1 MTLAKHSSNNQAS
14 AREFKHRVLTC
25 LNKLSD
31 RDTHSAAATE
41 LESIAKTLNHDS
53 ISPFLSSISATDSS
67 DKSPVRRQCV
77 RLISTLSEAHGDALS
92 SHLSKLLSAVIRRL
106 RDPDTAVRSACVA
119 ATGSIA
125 SHVTKPPFTSVA
137 KPLVDALVTEQDL
150 NSQIGAA
157 LCLASAVDC
166 APDPEYVY
174 LRRMLPRIEKLLK
187 CDSFKAKAA
196 LLTVLGSVISVGAAS
211 SPAIVKNLVNILVE
225 FVMKSED
232 WSARKAATEAL
243 EKLAVVETELLSGF
257 KAPCLKI
264 FEAKKFDKVK
274 IVRETMNQM
283 IEAWKAIPDV
293 PEEVL
298 TPPESQSSSKV
309 LILNFLIACLFLLL
323 DIQILNFVCLLMC
336 DPAAE
341 VASDGR
347 YPPRTPQITDK
358 RTVLNGSVTANA
370 TRRISSENSNKK
382 AGPAMFRKLERKKN
396 HDQKLGIA
404 APPPLATPL
413 AVDDDRLNNR
423 SARSETKRA
432 LFNEIVDEEMHKS
445 YHNAR
450 ISSTD
455 VGSNFT
461 VDIHKNHKDCEEL
474 SMIRN
479 QLVQIETQQSNLFE
493 LLQKFIGSSQT
504 GMQSLETRVHGLELT
519 LDEISFDLARSTGRL
534 SNPEP
539 TETVCCKLP
548 GAEFLTS
555 KLWKKTE
562 IHHSN
567 ARISSAPFA
576 NMNLESSNPE
586 NRGFWRQGGG
596 GSGLIKNPLAEV
608 RSSSISHAT
617 YDRK

>member
-298 TPPESQSSSKV
+298 TPPESQSSSK
-309 LILNFLIACLFLLL
+309 
-323 DIQILNFVCLLMC
+323 
-336 DPAAE
+336 AE